1 MDEEESVIKL
11 ELLKIS
17 EVCKDGL
24 IYHDF
29 QISSKSPLPLKHE
42 TPAPDN
48 LEKVVDEPLK
58 FGVREDDDKTGVE
71 GLTRMLN
78 DVSRKEQLNP
88 KMEILYADPHRVKL
102 RVHLLQGKN
111 YRVICRMND
120 DNVKNSP
127 IHVSTKVKKKSLLM
141 ERLDAIL
148 KLHKFKSSQKPSQ
161 KDGTTSALKFLDI
174 CVLDVVL
181 SIPNHRPEA
190 SGATSQKNPSTSEG
204 VSLPIG
210 ICVLGDK
217 IVVASTLEDK
227 VKMFNKVSGKFLG
240 EVQST
245 RLHNPSDMVALTR
258 PDGGFVVRDKTG
270 VMQFSSD
277 GVYQRTLLKTRG
289 CFGVAQD
296 DEGHLLV
303 LEETKDVTKLRVF
316 NIEDDVSIKEDYSY
330 DLGGIIKDRSK
341 SKCRFLTVSKKKIYV
356 TDLGLDLIYI
366 LEVGE
371 GRSVVDR
378 RVFGGHG
385 SGSECFRDPAGVIV
399 DQVGNMVIADSRNH
413 RLCLYDSNTN
423 YRGEVKV
430 SQNTYCYN

>member
-127 IHVSTKVKKKSLLM
+127 IHVSTAVKKKSILM
-141 ERLDAIL
+141 ERLDALSSEASQIQIITETFSEGWNHFSFEVSRYL
-148 KLHKFKSSQKPSQ
+148 CVGCCSLNSKSS
-161 KDGTTSALKFLDI
+161 T
-174 CVLDVVL
+174 
-181 SIPNHRPEA
+181 
-190 SGATSQKNPSTSEG
+190 
-204 VSLPIG
+204 
-210 ICVLGDK
+210 
-217 IVVASTLEDK
+217 
-227 VKMFNKVSGKFLG
+227 
-240 EVQST
+240 
-245 RLHNPSDMVALTR
+245 
-258 PDGGFVVRDKTG
+258 
-270 VMQFSSD
+270 
-277 GVYQRTLLKTRG
+277 
-289 CFGVAQD
+289 
-296 DEGHLLV
+296 
-303 LEETKDVTKLRVF
+303 
-316 NIEDDVSIKEDYSY
+316 
-330 DLGGIIKDRSK
+330 
-341 SKCRFLTVSKKKIYV
+341 
-356 TDLGLDLIYI
+356 
-366 LEVGE
+366 
-371 GRSVVDR
+371 
-378 RVFGGHG
+378 
-385 SGSECFRDPAGVIV
+385 
-399 DQVGNMVIADSRNH
+399 
-413 RLCLYDSNTN
+413 
-423 YRGEVKV
+423 
-430 SQNTYCYN
+430 